1 MAVSVYAPGP
11 QSTNENAR
19 GIMLTKRSKYF
30 LSLAAAT
37 PLLFAAACTDNN
49 IFGPQNIAGTY
60 QLTIYGGATLPV
72 TITVNPGQDSDLP
85 NGGTWRITDGNMTL
99 RSDGTF
105 TETNIITKTPFNGSS
120 FRSDFIS
127 DGDFD
132 LNGNS
137 IQFSA
142 PAQGNFPSRFFSG
155 TIDEI
160 DGRLTYTEDGFNFEY
175 RR

>member
-1 MAVSVYAPGP
+1 MAVAVCADY
-11 QSTNENAR
+11 QSTNDAR
-19 GIMLTKRSKYF
+19 GKMLTKRSRYF

-49 IFGPQNIAGTY
+49 IFGPQNVVGTY
-60 QLTIYGGATLPV
+60 ALTIYAGATLPV
-72 TITVNPGQDSDLP
+72 TITVNPGVDPELP
-85 NGGTWRITDGNMTL
+85 NGGTWRITDGSMTL

-105 TETNIITKTPFNGSS
+105 RETNVITKTPFNGGTS

-127 DGDFD
+127 DGNF
-132 LNGNS
+132 NVSGTS

-142 PAQGNFPSRFFSG
+142 PAQGNFNSRFFSG
-155 TIDEI
+155 TIDDI
-160 DGRLTYTEDGFNFEY
+160 DGRLTYVEDNANFEY

>member
-1 MAVSVYAPGP
+1 
-11 QSTNENAR
+11 
-19 GIMLTKRSKYF
+19 MLTKRSKYF

-37 PLLFAAACTDNN
+37 PLLFAGCSDNN
-49 IFGPQNIAGTY
+49 VFGPQNVVGSY

-72 TITVNPGQDSDLP
+72 TITVNPGSDPELP
-85 NGGTWRITDGNMTL
+85 NGGTWRITDGTMNL

-105 TETNIITKTPFNGSS
+105 TETNIITKTPFNSNSS

-127 DGDFD
+127 DGNYS

-142 PAQGNFPSRFFSG
+142 PAQGNFNSRFFSG

-160 DGRLTYTEDGFNFEY
+160 DGRLTYVEDNFNFEY

>member
-1 MAVSVYAPGP
+1 
-11 QSTNENAR
+11 
-19 GIMLTKRSKYF
+19 MLTKRSKYF

-49 IFGPQNIAGTY
+49 IFGPQDVVGTY
-60 QLTIYGGATLPV
+60 QLTIYAGRSVPV
-72 TITVNPGQDSDLP
+72 QFTVTPADNDPDLP
-85 NGGTWRITDGNMTL
+85 NGGTWNVQGGNLVL

-105 TETNIITKTPFNGSS
+105 TETNFITKTPFNGSS

-127 DGDFD
+127 DGDFS

-142 PAQGNFPSRFFSG
+142 PAQGNFSPRFFTG

-160 DGRLTYTEDGFNFEY
+160 DGRISFDEGGQIFEY

>member
-1 MAVSVYAPGP
+1 
-11 QSTNENAR
+11 
-19 GIMLTKRSKYF
+19 MLTKRSKYF

-37 PLLFAAACTDNN
+37 PLLFAAACSDNN
-49 IFGPQNIAGTY
+49 IFGNQDIVGTY

-72 TITVNPGQDSDLP
+72 TLTVNPGSDPELP
-85 NGGTWRITDGNMTL
+85 NGGTWRITDGTMVL

-105 TETNIITKTPFNGSS
+105 TETNIITKTPTNGSS

-127 DGDFD
+127 DGDFN
-132 LNGNS
+132 LNGSS

-142 PAQGNFPSRFFSG
+142 PAQGNFNARFFSG
-155 TIDEI
+155 TIDQI
-160 DGRLTYTEDGFNFEY
+160 DGRLTYSEDGTNFEY

>member
-1 MAVSVYAPGP
+1 
-11 QSTNENAR
+11 
-19 GIMLTKRSKYF
+19 MLTKRSKYF
-30 LSLAAAT
+30 LSLAAAA

-49 IFGPQNIAGTY
+49 IFGPQNVVGTY

-72 TITVNPGQDSDLP
+72 TLTVNPGSDPELP
-85 NGGTWRITDGNMTL
+85 NGGTWRITDGTMNL

-105 TETNIITKTPFNGSS
+105 TETNVITKTPFNGGSS

-127 DGDFD
+127 DGDFS

-142 PAQGNFPSRFFSG
+142 PAQGNFNSRFFSG
-155 TIDEI
+155 TIDEV